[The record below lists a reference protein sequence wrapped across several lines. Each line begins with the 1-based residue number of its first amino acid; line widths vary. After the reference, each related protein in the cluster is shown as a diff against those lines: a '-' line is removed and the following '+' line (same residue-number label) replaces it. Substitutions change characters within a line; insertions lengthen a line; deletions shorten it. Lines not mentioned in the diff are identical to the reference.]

1 MCPAGDL
8 ILRLGLP
15 VYPRLAS
22 GSHSC
27 LSLLRSRDY
36 KCVPP
41 GQVWVPSQLCRVA
54 SRRATAPLSAFA
66 FNGGASEG
74 STVGE
79 RNAEAK
85 EGLLPTQHNTFS
97 SQTWL
102 LRAPTGSGCRGRGAV
117 PGCEMQK
124 EPWPRPSGNS
134 TLGWAEVRNSTG
146 GNEDLRRRDL
156 DWASLM
162 GCCQGEHPAGH
173 RERVGG
179 DTAASG

>member
-1 MCPAGDL
+1 M
-8 ILRLGLP
+8 RLGLP

-27 LSLLRSRDY
+27 LSLLRSCDY

-54 SRRATAPLSAFA
+54 SRGATAPLSAFA

-74 STVGE
+74 FTVGE

-85 EGLLPTQHNTFS
+85 KGLLPTQHNTTHS
-97 SQTWL
+97 PARPSCSELPQGL
-102 LRAPTGSGCRGRGAV
+102 GAGAEELFWDDIRDV
-117 PGCEMQK
+117 NSRRSPGQA
-124 EPWPRPSGNS
+124 SGNS
-134 TLGWAEVRNSTG
+134 TLGWAKVRNSAG
-146 GNEDLRRRDL
+146 GNEGLRRRDL